1 MNNKYKVGIIRVID
15 IYAAIFLFSIL
26 LLFFV
31 AVIKFGKQ
39 DELRALPVVSLKQN
53 SFFCWTETCRQEQTQ
68 ITEQTAND

>member
-26 LLFFV
+26 LLFLV
-31 AVIKFGKQ
+31 AAVKFGKQ

-53 SFFCWTETCRQEQTQ
+53 PFFCWTEACRQEQTKFK
-68 ITEQTAND
+68 EQATND